1 MLKLI
6 IADESE
12 LPSEEAIRN
21 LYKEQSDGSF
31 LLEVDGAVPKK
42 KLDEFRKT
50 NVALKKK
57 LEKFGDLDPDEAR
70 EAIER
75 REEFE
80 AADGDGAA
88 TAEKIREAAERIAN
102 ERVEKMKTTHEKQLE
117 ALKTENGGLKRS
129 LEDRVIG
136 DALRKAGTTQG
147 LRPEAVDDLIA
158 RGRSVF
164 KVDSEGNLIS
174 LDSDGETPRLNDKGD
189 PFGPGDFVGGLVKS
203 APHLFGESKGSGS
216 SGSGSGGGPSDG
228 NEANPWAKDTFN
240 LTRQGQIIKED
251 PAKAR
256 RLAAKVGKVIRV

>member
-6 IADESE
+6 ISDESD

-21 LYKEQSDGSF
+21 LYKEQSDGSY

-57 LEKFGDLDPDEAR
+57 LEKFDGIDPDEAK

-75 REEFE
+75 KEEFD

-102 ERVEKMKTTHEKQLE
+102 ERVEKMKQTHEKQLDN
-117 ALKTENGGLKRS
+117 LKTENGGLKRS

-136 DALRKAGTTQG
+136 DALRKAGTAQG
-147 LRPEAVDDLIA
+147 LRAEAVDDLIA

-164 KVDSEGNLIS
+164 KVDSDGNLIS
-174 LDSDGETPRLNDKGD
+174 LESDGETPKLNDKGD
-189 PFGPGDFVGGLVKS
+189 AFGANDFVGGLVKS
-203 APHLFGESKGSGS
+203 APHLFGDSKGSDS
-216 SGSGSGGGPSDG
+216 RGSGSGGGSDANG
-228 NEANPWAKDTFN
+228 PNPWAKDTFN
-240 LTRQGQIIKED
+240 LTKQGEMIKDD
-251 PAKAR
+251 PQKAK
-256 RLAAKVGKVIRV
+256 RLAAKVGKVIHV